1 MGLYRNIPHIGCG
14 GTLTFEKDV
23 VENVTVNARAV
34 KKFGAKAIIKQL
46 TKSMHRC
53 DKCKDLV
60 NVISCP
66 SWEDYVLSGKIRV
79 AKEVYW
85 KLKNDQKRGNVR
97 L

>member
-1 MGLYRNIPHIGCG
+1 MSFYRNIPHIGCG
-14 GTLTFEKDV
+14 GVLTFEKEV

-34 KKFGAKAIIKQL
+34 KKFNARPIIKQL

-53 DKCKDLV
+53 DKCHDLV

-66 SWEDYVLSGKIRV
+66 SWEDFVLRGKIRV
-79 AKEVYW
+79 SKEVYW
-85 KLKNDQKRGNVR
+85 KLKNDRKRGAVR